1 MITLTDA
8 AIARVRNLQSQRATS
23 APLRLGIKQ
32 GGCSGLSYLMDFVDQ
47 LESDDNQY
55 EYNGVQIVINN
66 SNLPHN
72 KYPTIIGDIINFFN
86 LPELPTSKKT
96 IFQVIRDH
104 TNPFFVASQAY
115 TS

>member
-1 MITLTDA
+1 LNNFDPRRDPPHKLHKLLA
-8 AIARVRNLQSQRATS
+8 AA
-23 APLRLGIKQ
+23 
-32 GGCSGLSYLMDFVDQ
+32 FVLEDRIQ
-47 LESDDNQY
+47 LAVESFSPY
-55 EYNGVQIVINN
+55 NN